1 MLVSFVGFGASLIGG
16 LLGAGIMHWLKPH
29 IKRAAL
35 SKDEP
40 LFIDDVQPHS

>member
-1 MLVSFVGFGASLIGG
+1 MSTVIEFGAAFVGSLI
-16 LLGAGIMHWLKPH
+16 GAGIMQWLKPH

-40 LFIDDVQPHS
+40 LFIDDVQPHA